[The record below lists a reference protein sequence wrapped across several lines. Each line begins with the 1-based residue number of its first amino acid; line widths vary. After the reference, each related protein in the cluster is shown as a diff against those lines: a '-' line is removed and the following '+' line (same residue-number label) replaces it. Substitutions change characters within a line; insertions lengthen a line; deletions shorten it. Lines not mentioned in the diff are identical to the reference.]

1 MGRLAA
7 HTTPTRCRRRL
18 NLATA
23 ALQQLGLAN
32 LLVAPAAPARHIPRW
47 RRSDN
52 WCDGGRCDGGEWC
65 SSGRRGGRRC
75 SKRSGA
81 LTLLAAAAQ
90 SLQPV
95 LLAFGLTL
103 RELSLELVH
112 LDEVGRA
119 RGRGRVCAGA
129 EVSVGG
135 VCGRGGGARGGSG
148 DWGGGESDLA
158 LDLSAELVAL
168 VQLPARRLLRR
179 VDARELS
186 VDARVEIVQD
196 VERLAPADELLKID
210 RS

>member
-1 MGRLAA
+1 MFGHAAAVAMGRLAA

-129 EVSVGG
+129 EVSVW
-135 VCGRGGGARGGSG
+135 V
-148 DWGGGESDLA
+148 LA
-158 LDLSAELVAL
+158 TRSSSR
-168 VQLPARRLLRR
+168 ARRLCQLRT
-179 VDARELS
+179 VS
-186 VDARVEIVQD
+186 N
-196 VERLAPADELLKID
+196 LLFGK
-210 RS
+210 SSFC

>member
-1 MGRLAA
+1 MFGHAAAVAMGRLAA

-112 LDEVGRA
+112 LDEVG
-119 RGRGRVCAGA
+119 
-129 EVSVGG
+129 
-135 VCGRGGGARGGSG
+135 
-148 DWGGGESDLA
+148 ESDLA

-186 VDARVEIVQD
+186 FDARVEIVQD